1 MARVTHIK
9 SKRLHYKTTHHLFG
23 SDNVFD
29 SWMTLCEA
37 TLEIAEEEAKRRLS
51 PQLLQLTSD
60 IADEMI
66 ETAEEYEPQADH

>member
-1 MARVTHIK
+1 
-9 SKRLHYKTTHHLFG
+9 
-23 SDNVFD
+23 
-29 SWMTLCEA
+29 MTLCEA
-37 TLEIAEEEAKRRLS
+37 TLELAEEEAKRRLS

>member
-1 MARVTHIK
+1 MAKLTPIK
-9 SKRLHYKTTHHLFG
+9 SKRLHYKTTHHLYG

-37 TLEIAEEEAKRRLS
+37 TMDIAEEEAKRRLS
-51 PQLLQLTSD
+51 AQLVQLTSD

-66 ETAEEYEPQADH
+66 ETAEEHEPKADH